1 MSIQKDLPFAS
12 LDDLE
17 IDEGL
22 LEDLVQFPLVEA
34 LFGRRSRRFFRG
46 AEIPDGPLAYK
57 SAHEP
62 LPLHDLEKLLI
73 LAAMGGITGWH
84 HSITRHERY
93 KPHLSNYPGSASGRT
108 FPSAA
113 GFHTSDL
120 FFTDDTGTYYYST
133 RDTAP
138 LVEKDSEGKISLLE
152 LLKALRGCIRKLSDT
167 RLHIPNYEPYME
179 GHNSWVANKPGTFLV
194 FPVGDLAQ
202 HTIANLCFYAQNGL
216 SIYDDING
224 TSIPGIEEYADRV
237 DLKNPIPLTFLD
249 QYSIAELSAELATST
264 YAGMLMQQAIGLG
277 GWMFDGI
284 DRLTVLGASGDPQV
298 PGLGFRYDQDKRW
311 SLPNATGLEGVF
323 TAYCPPHYPTMR
335 AAIDAYADRKFGPGG
350 PFHPDTPGP
359 WKESQHVRSSAQVYD
374 ERFRSLVALQAQYIF
389 DTFGKF
395 PATIPSIYSLM
406 YLQSHHLDLDYYDRF
421 FGPHSYLRTHAE
433 HLEKWHGIKKSK

>member
-1 MSIQKDLPFAS
+1 MSNQNEKLFAS
-12 LDDLE
+12 LDDLDF
-17 IDEGL
+17 DEQL
-22 LEDLVQFPLVEA
+22 LEELVQFPLVEA
-34 LFGRRSRRFFRG
+34 LFGRRSRRFFLG

-57 SAHEP
+57 SKDEP
-62 LPLHDLEKLLI
+62 IPLNDLEKLLI
-73 LAAMGGITGWH
+73 LAAVGGVTGWH

-93 KPHLSNYPGSASGRT
+93 KPYFSNYPGSASGRT

-113 GFHTSDL
+113 GFHTTDF
-120 FFTDDTGTYYYST
+120 FFTDDTGTYFYST
-133 RDTAP
+133 KDTP
-138 LVEKDSEGKISLLE
+138 PDVTSGSDGKQKLIDI
-152 LLKALRGCIRKLSDT
+152 LKGLRGNIRKLSDT
-167 RLHIPNYEPYME
+167 RLNIPNYEPYME
-179 GHNSWVANKPGTFLV
+179 GHNSWVANKPGSFVV

-216 SIYDDING
+216 HIFDDVNG
-224 TSIPGIEEYADRV
+224 RPIPGIEEFADLV
-237 DLKNPIPLTFLD
+237 DLDNPIPLTFLE

-277 GWMFDGI
+277 GWMYDGM
-284 DRLTVLGASGDPQV
+284 DRLTVLGASGNPEV
-298 PGLGFRYDQDKRW
+298 PGLGFRYDQDERW

-323 TAYCPPHYPTMR
+323 TSYTPPHFPDMR

-350 PFHPDTPGP
+350 PFNAETPGP
-359 WKESQHVRSSAQVYD
+359 WKDSAKVRSSAQVYD
-374 ERFRSLVALQAQYIF
+374 ERFRQLVALQAQYIY

-395 PATIPSIYSLM
+395 PATIPSVYSLM

-433 HLEKWHGIKKSK
+433 HLEKWHGIKLHE